1 MRDAGSIE
9 RVSLS
14 ASLALSRDCNLLVS
28 GGRSRHGAVAGFEA
42 FAGASYSLPGGAIG
56 SLSYER
62 ASDGGGST
70 SVNLQKSLP
79 LGTGFGYQVNASDG
93 GGGAAGG
100 RGIFQYQS
108 PYGRYEAFY
117 QRVNGQGVGTL
128 SASGGIVAIGGTIFP
143 TRPVGQGFALLRVPG
158 VEGVTG
164 FSSNQTVGRTNAR
177 GDLLIPEILPYYGN
191 RIGIADTDVPIDYE
205 IGATEKNVAPPY
217 RGGSVIL
224 FPVQRL
230 RVVTGSLLL
239 EITGQIVVPAYGRLT
254 LSVGGKKLELPIGSG
269 GDFYLEY
276 VDPGL
281 YVGTVEFGAASCE
294 FAIEVPRAQLPFVNL
309 GTLRCRVGAP

>member
-1 MRDAGSIE
+1 MRDASSIE
-9 RVSLS
+9 RVSVS
-14 ASLALSRDCNLLVS
+14 ASLALSRGCNLLVS

-42 FAGASYSLPGGAIG
+42 FAGASYSLPGGAIA
-56 SLSYER
+56 SLSRER
-62 ASDGGGST
+62 TPDGGGST
-70 SVNLQKSLP
+70 SASLQKSLP

-100 RGIFQYQS
+100 RGVFQYQG

-117 QRVNGQGVGTL
+117 QRVNGQGVQTL
-128 SASGGIVAIGGTIFP
+128 SAAGGIVAIGGTIFP
-143 TRPVGQGFALLRVPG
+143 TRAVGQGFALLRVPG

-164 FSSNQTVGRTNAR
+164 FSSNQPIGRTNAR

-191 RIGIADTDVPIDYE
+191 RVGIADTDVPLDYE

-217 RGGSVIL
+217 RGGAVIL

-230 RVVTGSLLL
+230 RVVAGSLLL
-239 EITGQIVVPAYGRLT
+239 EISGQTVVPSYGRLT
-254 LSVGGKKLELPIGSG
+254 LSVGVKKLELPIGRG
-269 GDFYLEY
+269 GDFYLEN

-281 YVGTVEFGAASCE
+281 YIGTVEFRAAACN
-294 FAIEVPRAQLPFVNL
+294 FTIEVPQAQLPFANL